1 MAEKADTGYPSH
13 YETEALLKDGSR
25 MRLRPIAKEDT
36 DSWLAF
42 VFRLSTR
49 TKYLR
54 FHSLPERIYCSG
66 SRL

>member
-1 MAEKADTGYPSH
+1 MAGKADTGYPSH

-25 MRLRPIAKEDT
+25 MGLRPITKEDT

-42 VFRLSTR
+42 VSRLSTR

-66 SRL
+66 FQP